1 MKKNTK
7 FSTFVKSSS
16 TEAEGF
22 RILIVYPT
30 IPMMLVTPLAIA
42 IFTWILRKDG
52 FEVDLFDSTQYAD
65 GDSSSPQ
72 NRAKFLQARNL
83 FAKQNLEFH
92 EQNQLDH
99 DFRQKIESFKP
110 NLLLYSF
117 TEDSLG
123 RALQMLRISNSYHI
137 PTIVGGVLATADPE
151 WLISLPEISILG
163 VGEGEEVVR
172 EVALLLSQNKS
183 IESVANLWI
192 KLPGGRIIRNPE
204 RPYVHL
210 DNYSADFSLFD
221 ESRFMRPMGG
231 KIHRALPIETYR
243 GCPYRCTFCNSPMHN
258 YAANRDHRVYIRRCS
273 IDTVRLKIKQ
283 LIESHKVNLLYFV
296 DDSFLAR
303 PRKELEQFMEMY
315 AEFRIPFWFNT
326 RPENCNPE
334 LLNRLREV
342 GLFRVSFGVE
352 SGNERFRKEVL
363 ERNISNKD
371 LIRYFNM
378 INDAGI
384 QFSINYIIG
393 FPFETRELIF
403 DTISFAKQIKGYD
416 SLTVSV
422 FTPYRGTVLRKR
434 AIKEGWLDP
443 EARTVH
449 TTASSLL
456 NMPHLTPRQ
465 IDGLMRTFLL
475 YVEFNKACYPEIE
488 KIERFELGSEEI
500 LKKYT
505 QLYQER
511 RWGKVGGLTS

>member
-1 MKKNTK
+1 
-7 FSTFVKSSS
+7 
-16 TEAEGF
+16 
-22 RILIVYPT
+22 
-30 IPMMLVTPLAIA
+30 
-42 IFTWILRKDG
+42 
-52 FEVDLFDSTQYAD
+52 
-65 GDSSSPQ
+65 
-72 NRAKFLQARNL
+72 
-83 FAKQNLEFH
+83 
-92 EQNQLDH
+92 
-99 DFRQKIESFKP
+99 
-110 NLLLYSF
+110 
-117 TEDSLG
+117 
-123 RALQMLRISNSYHI
+123 
-137 PTIVGGVLATADPE
+137 
-151 WLISLPEISILG
+151 
-163 VGEGEEVVR
+163 
-172 EVALLLSQNKS
+172 
-183 IESVANLWI
+183 
-192 KLPGGRIIRNPE
+192 
-204 RPYVHL
+204 
-210 DNYSADFSLFD
+210 
-221 ESRFMRPMGG
+221 
-231 KIHRALPIETYR
+231 
-243 GCPYRCTFCNSPMHN
+243 
-258 YAANRDHRVYIRRCS
+258 
-273 IDTVRLKIKQ
+273 
-283 LIESHKVNLLYFV
+283 
-296 DDSFLAR
+296 
-303 PRKELEQFMEMY
+303 
-315 AEFRIPFWFNT
+315 
-326 RPENCNPE
+326 
-334 LLNRLREV
+334 
-342 GLFRVSFGVE
+342 VE